1 MNQENV
7 PKTKFSKILCSKIRK
22 KNADLEATGAGRRKL
37 SAALVSVDCGS

>member
-7 PKTKFSKILCSKIRK
+7 LKTKFSKILCYKISK
-22 KNADLEATGAGRRKL
+22 NDDLEATGVGRRKL